1 MHGLA
6 LTTALQLCSLVA
18 TAQPYDQAYA
28 EMEKSGRPLLVLVT
42 AEWCPACH
50 VMKDATLEKLAE
62 RGTLS
67 KVEFAEVD
75 LDQDPELAKK
85 LMKGKSIPQLILFA
99 KAPAGWKKTNLVGV
113 QSELTV
119 ASLVD
124 AAVASSAPVLAQ
136 ATPAGGTESSG
147 GVVPASATADE

>member
-28 EMEKSGRPLLVLVT
+28 DMEKSGRPLLVLVT

-50 VMKDATLEKLAE
+50 VMKDATLGKLAE

-67 KVEFAEVD
+67 KVAFAEVD
-75 LDQDPELAKK
+75 LDQDPTLARK

-99 KAPAGWKKTNLVGV
+99 KARAGWKKTNLVGV
-113 QSELTV
+113 QSENTV

-124 AAVASSAPVLAQ
+124 AAVVASEPALAQ
-136 ATPAGGTESSG
+136 ATPAVETPGAVT
-147 GVVPASATADE
+147 PATAIADE